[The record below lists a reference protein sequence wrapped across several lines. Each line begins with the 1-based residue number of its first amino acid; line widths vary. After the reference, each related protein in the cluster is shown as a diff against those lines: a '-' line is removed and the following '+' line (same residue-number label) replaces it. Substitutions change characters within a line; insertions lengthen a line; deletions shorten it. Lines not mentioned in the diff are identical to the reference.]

1 MFIKVGEDMTVLITG
16 GLGFIG
22 SHTVVNLI
30 EQGYECVILDNL
42 SKSNIDVLE
51 KIELVIQRKIS
62 FSQVDMLDLQ
72 ALRNVFKKYDIS
84 AVIHFA
90 GFKSVVESV
99 QNPLLYYQ
107 NNLIS
112 TLNLIEV
119 MHEFNVKK
127 LVFSSSA
134 TVYGDLH
141 APPMKENF
149 QLQAPNPYG
158 RTKLMLE
165 EILRDLV
172 SADSTWGIALMRYF
186 NPIGAHR
193 SGLLGEL
200 PYGTPNNLMPHVLK
214 AASGETARLQIFGGD
229 YETVDGSCIRDFIHI
244 MDLASGHVKALDY
257 LERSFGC
264 EAFNLGTGVG
274 YSILDLIH
282 TFEKVNDVKV
292 PYTIVNRREGDI
304 VVSIADVNKAE
315 MLLKW
320 KAIYNLEDMCKDAW
334 RWHQV
339 TKMQ

>member
-1 MFIKVGEDMTVLITG
+1 MTVLITG

-22 SHTVVNLI
+22 SHTVLDLI
-30 EQGYECVILDNL
+30 EQGYDCVIIDNL
-42 SKSNIDVLE
+42 SRSTIEILE
-51 KIELVIQRKIS
+51 HIELIVKKKIP
-62 FSQVDMLDLQ
+62 FVQVDMLDIL
-72 ALRNVFKKYDIS
+72 ALRKVFIEYNIS
-84 AVIHFA
+84 SVIHFA
-90 GFKSVVESV
+90 GFKSVGESV

-112 TLNLIEV
+112 TLNLIDV
-119 MHEFNVKK
+119 MKELNVKK

-141 APPMKENF
+141 SPPMKEDF
-149 QLQAPNPYG
+149 SLQAPNPYG

-172 SADSTWGIALMRYF
+172 SSDRTWSIALMRYF

-200 PYGTPNNLMPHVLK
+200 PFGAPNNLMPHVLK
-214 AASGETARLQIFGGD
+214 AANEEISKLQIFGGD
-229 YETVDGSCIRDFIHI
+229 YDTVDGSCIRDFIHI

-257 LERSFGC
+257 IERSFGC

-274 YSILDLIH
+274 YSILNLIH
-282 TFEKVNDVKV
+282 TFEKVNGIKV

-304 VVSIADVNKAE
+304 VVSIADVQKAE
-315 MLLKW
+315 ILLGWRAKS
-320 KAIYNLEDMCKDAW
+320 NLSDMCKDAW
-334 RWHQV
+334 RWYQV
-339 TKMQ
+339 IKENKF